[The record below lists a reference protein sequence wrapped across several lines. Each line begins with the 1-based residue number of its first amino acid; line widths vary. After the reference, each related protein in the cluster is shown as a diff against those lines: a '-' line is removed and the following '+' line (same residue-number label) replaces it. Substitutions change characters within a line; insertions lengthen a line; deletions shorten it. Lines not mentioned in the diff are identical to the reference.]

1 MLSFSFYILFIYLS
15 IYLSSCGFMK
25 VVPVKLSDS
34 LTGALDELVKG
45 GIYSSRNEAL
55 KDAVRSLI
63 ERRRLRE
70 VEGRRRLQ
78 VELQVIARVVA
89 ALLLEES
96 GAEISR
102 IILFGSAVRGDVSE
116 ESDVDLLILVRGG
129 DRHDWRRR
137 FIEEVMPITYRL
149 GRYISI
155 KTFTEEEFKD
165 LIERGS
171 PFVREVLSH
180 GISVH
185 GGNGG
190 SQGPSA
196 QGQKEIGG
204 V

>member
-1 MLSFSFYILFIYLS
+1 
-15 IYLSSCGFMK
+15 MK

-45 GIYSSRNEAL
+45 GVYSSRNEAL

-63 ERRRLRE
+63 ERRRLGE

-78 VELQVIARVVA
+78 IELQVIARVVA
-89 ALLLEES
+89 ALLLEGS
-96 GAEISR
+96 GEAISR

-116 ESDVDLLILVRGG
+116 ESDVDLLIVVKDG

-137 FIEEVMPITYRL
+137 FIGVVMPITYRL

-155 KTFTEEEFKD
+155 KTFTEKEFRD
-165 LIERGS
+165 LIEGGS

-180 GISVH
+180 GISVY

-190 SQGPSA
+190 SQGPSR

-204 V
+204 F